1 MGICI
6 YERNAGINMRLQNEL
21 WMIKFLLKK
30 KWIWVLTLTIGM
42 YFVLLPYQ
50 QNLLDFFGNLDRA
63 KILFWR
69 GTYLYHNVFVLIFVF
84 HAAVQLLNIE
94 LFELHMMWKVQI
106 RFVLCGV
113 FILYQILAIPAYLWY
128 VSIYPNEVSKFL
140 LLVLTQMI
148 TAIIFYVVSA
158 ISKKT
163 ILGFVIV
170 LTGILLLG

>member
-6 YERNAGINMRLQNEL
+6 YERNARINMRLQNEL

-50 QNLLDFFGNLDRA
+50 QNLLDFFGKLDTA

-69 GTYLYHNVFVLIFVF
+69 STYLYHNVFVLIFVF

-94 LFELHMMWKVQI
+94 LFELHLMWKVQI

-113 FILYQILAIPAYLWY
+113 FILLQPLFFIRKLPDLPVHEQTVIMTINLQKEKEHPLYDVVLPARHQEC
-128 VSIYPNEVSKFL
+128 S
-140 LLVLTQMI
+140 TH
-148 TAIIFYVVSA
+148 
-158 ISKKT
+158 
-163 ILGFVIV
+163 
-170 LTGILLLG
+170 

>member
-1 MGICI
+1 
-6 YERNAGINMRLQNEL
+6 MRLQNEL

-50 QNLLDFFGNLDRA
+50 QNLLDFFGNLDTA

-69 GTYLYHNVFVLIFVF
+69 STYLYHNVFVLIFVF

-94 LFELHMMWKVQI
+94 LFELHLMWKVQI

-128 VSIYPNEVSKFL
+128 VSIYPNEVSKIL